1 MWECVCYVYVC
12 VCGYILHV
20 CVCMDV
26 VVINSSTIICWHFM
40 TTGGWAVSWNYPKD
54 AFAINLQFN
63 FYFHLDNL
71 GKERIAE
78 GERRQHEGARGLNRF
93 SKVKLATWLMPCTH
107 THATHTRIHSPSQ
120 RLTCCMWQQT
130 VATLFA
136 CSLYSFC
143 ARNNCIK
150 FTKHATQVRGS
161 ERIHVNVKTQ
171 QSPTML
177 SKMRTNSRTFH
188 ICNAKLN
195 IPWLINNNLTRLKSS
210 KTI

>member
-1 MWECVCYVYVC
+1 MC
-12 VCGYILHV
+12 ILHV
-20 CVCMDV
+20 CVPGRHKLQHHYLLALYDKGDELSAE
-26 VVINSSTIICWHFM
+26 ITPRTRSQLIC
-40 TTGGWAVSWNYPKD
+40 
-54 AFAINLQFN
+54 NLTFTFLGQLGQREEGRRGTRIQQVLQGEVG
-63 FYFHLDNL
+63 HLTY
-71 GKERIAE
+71 AS
-78 GERRQHEGARGLNRF
+78 H
-93 SKVKLATWLMPCTH
+93 S
-107 THATHTRIHSPSQ
+107 HTRLSHSVTTHSASQ

-150 FTKHATQVRGS
+150 FTKHATQSRGS
-161 ERIHVNVKTQ
+161 KRVRVNAKTQ

-177 SKMRTNSRTFH
+177 SKMRTNSSTLH

-195 IPWLINNNLTRLKSS
+195 VLWLINNNLTRLKSS

>member
-1 MWECVCYVYVC
+1 MC
-12 VCGYILHV
+12 ILHV
-20 CVCMDV
+20 CVPGRHKLQHHYLLALYDKGDELSAE
-26 VVINSSTIICWHFM
+26 ITPRTRSQLIC
-40 TTGGWAVSWNYPKD
+40 
-54 AFAINLQFN
+54 NLTFTFLGQLGQREEGRRGTRIQQVLQGEVG
-63 FYFHLDNL
+63 HLTY
-71 GKERIAE
+71 AS
-78 GERRQHEGARGLNRF
+78 H
-93 SKVKLATWLMPCTH
+93 S
-107 THATHTRIHSPSQ
+107 HTRLSHSVTTHSASQ

-150 FTKHATQVRGS
+150 FTKHATQSRGS
-161 ERIHVNVKTQ
+161 KRIHVNAKIQ

-177 SKMRTNSRTFH
+177 SKMRTSSRTLH

-195 IPWLINNNLTRLKSS
+195 VLWLINNNLTRLKSS